1 MAANKKRARSMRCWP
16 NQDTVSTRPRR
27 RRTSHSGDE
36 QMSNPAQSAHGNVG
50 FPEGP
55 AHGEQHEGTSS
66 PSVTAAR
73 VKSEIAN
80 HPLAAG
86 YDDSQS
92 RFRSEEHTSELQSPV
107 HLVCRLLLEKK
118 NSLISPST

>member
-1 MAANKKRARSMRCWP
+1 MRCWP

-36 QMSNPAQSAHGNVG
+36 QTSNPAQSAHGNVG

-55 AHGEQHEGTSS
+55 AQGEQHEGMSS
-66 PSVTAAR
+66 RSVTAAR

-86 YDDSQS
+86 YNV
-92 RFRSEEHTSELQSPV
+92 LLVSPRG
-107 HLVCRLLLEKK
+107 RLRGR
-118 NSLISPST
+118 